1 MVSILDYISGGVG
14 SGFGYGSNVDA
25 EAAVNLAKSL
35 EADYVIANPTN
46 GGAMKLQSLEENLKW
61 LTASQAEDFPLWAR
75 VPKVKAYST
84 VEEFTTA
91 DSYGTQTGGF
101 VLQTEVPPE
110 IDGTYTRRY
119 ANVKYIATSGAVTDV
134 LATLYPA
141 HGNVMALK
149 LRERILWIMQRI
161 NHYLYKGDSSLIAAP
176 NTEGPEWD
184 GLDQQIAADA
194 VEDLAGVSPLT
205 QAVIEKV
212 AVDAMNDFAR
222 PRVLLASTNAVSDL
236 NKTLFPLQR
245 SQVPAENVAGQ
256 AYDGMITTAGKLAFM
271 PDRFLAQRFSAPSP
285 AAAATSTS
293 APNAPSAVTAAVAGA
308 NGDFNKGDS
317 TGLTVD
323 YAYAITFGN
332 RFGESAPTLM
342 AAPVSITQIQKDA
355 NARIDV
361 TVTHPAAIGT
371 FPPEWIGVYRT
382 THLVT
387 GGATPASVSAY
398 SLITRVPVSSQA
410 AAPATT
416 VVPDVNLILP
426 FTEQAYVADFAKEVF
441 EFKQL
446 MPLMKADLAYT
457 SLARRFWVGLFGVP
471 ILYAPRKIRRII
483 NIARLS

>member
-46 GGAMKLQSLEENLKW
+46 GGAMKLQSLEENLKY
-61 LTASQAEDFPLWAR
+61 LTASQAEDFPLWYK
-75 VPKVKAYST
+75 VPKTKAFST

-110 IDGTYTRRY
+110 LDGTYTRRY
-119 ANVKYIATSGAVTDV
+119 ANVKYIATTGAVTDV

-141 HGNVMALK
+141 HGNVLALK

-161 NHYLYKGDSSLIAAP
+161 NHYLYKGDSSLVLAG
-176 NTEGPEWD
+176 EGPEWD
-184 GLDQQIAADA
+184 GLDQQIDASA
-194 VEDLAGVSPLT
+194 VEDLAGISPLT
-205 QAVIEKV
+205 QAIVEKV
-212 AVDAMNDFAR
+212 SVEAMNDFAR

-236 NKTLFPLQR
+236 NKTLYPLQR
-245 SQVPAENVAGQ
+245 SQVPADNLAGQ
-256 AYDGMITTAGKLAFM
+256 AYDGMLTTAGKLAFM
-271 PDRFLAQRFSAPSP
+271 PDRFLAQKYSSPSP
-285 AAAATSTS
+285 SATLTSPS

-323 YAYAITFGN
+323 YAYSVTFGN
-332 RFGESAPTLM
+332 RFGESAPVNM
-342 AAPVSITQIQKDA
+342 AAPVSITQVQKDA
-355 NARIDV
+355 GARIDV
-361 TVTHPAAIGT
+361 TVVNNGSIGT
-371 FPPEWIGVYRT
+371 FPPEWMGIYRT

-387 GGATPASVSAY
+387 GGATPAPVSAY
-398 SLITRVPVSSQA
+398 SLIARVPVTTQNPS
-410 AAPATT
+410 PASN
-416 VVPDVNLILP
+416 VFQDVNLILP
-426 FTEQAYVADFAKEVF
+426 FTEQAYVADFSKEVF

-457 SLARRFWVGLFGVP
+457 SLARRFWVGLFGTP
-471 ILYAPRKIRRII
+471 ILYAPKKIRRII
-483 NIARLS
+483 NIARLV

>member
-1 MVSILDYISGGVG
+1 MVSILDYIAGGVG

-61 LTASQAEDFPLWAR
+61 LTASQAEDFPLWYK
-75 VPKVKAYST
+75 VPKTKAYST

-110 IDGTYTRRY
+110 VDGTYTRRY
-119 ANVKYIATSGAVTDV
+119 ANVKYIATQGAVTDV

-161 NHYLYKGDSSLIAAP
+161 NHYLYKGDASLVAAP

-184 GLDQQIAADA
+184 GLDQQIDPSA

-205 QAVIEKV
+205 QAIVEKV
-212 AVDAMNDFAR
+212 SVDAMNDFAR

-236 NKTLFPLQR
+236 NKTLYPLQR
-245 SQVPAENVAGQ
+245 SQVPADNIAGQ
-256 AYDGMITTAGKLAFM
+256 AYDGMLTTAGKLAFM
-271 PDRFLAQRFSAPSP
+271 PDRFLSQKYSSPSP
-285 AAAATSTS
+285 AASATSTS
-293 APNAPSAVTAAVAGA
+293 APNAPSSVTAAVAGA

-323 YAYAITFGN
+323 YAYAITLGN

-342 AAPVSITQIQKDA
+342 AAPVSITQVQK
-355 NARIDV
+355 NGGSRIDV
-361 TVTHPAAIGT
+361 SVTNNAAIGT

-387 GGATPASVSAY
+387 GGATPASVASY
-398 SLITRVPVSSQA
+398 SLIARVPVGTQA
-410 AAPATT
+410 ALGVT

-426 FTEQAYVADFAKEVF
+426 FTEQAYVADFSKEVF

-457 SLARRFWVGLFGVP
+457 SLARRFWVGLFGTP
-471 ILYAPRKIRRII
+471 ILYAPKKIRRII
-483 NIARLS
+483 NIARLV